1 MYITD
6 FELADYGTYSVTVE
20 DADGN
25 EYTVQIESDRT
36 DAGIEYNVYG
46 NHPFDDQDLV
56 REFNKILERQQ
67 GID

>member
-6 FELADYGTYSVTVE
+6 FELADSNTYTVTVE

-25 EYTVQIESDRT
+25 EYAVQIESDRT
-36 DAGIEYNVYG
+36 DAGIEYTVYG

-56 REFNKILERQQ
+56 KEFNKILEREQR
-67 GID
+67 D

>member
-6 FELADYGTYSVTVE
+6 FELADSNTYTVNVE

-25 EYTVQIESDRT
+25 EYAVQIESDRT

-56 REFNKILERQQ
+56 REFNKILEKHQSL
-67 GID
+67 D

>member
-6 FELADYGTYSVTVE
+6 FELVDYSTYAVTVE

-25 EYTVQIESDRT
+25 EYLVHIESDRT
-36 DAGIEYNVYG
+36 EAGIEYTVDG

-56 REFNKILERQQ
+56 NDFIKIFEREQR
-67 GID
+67 D